1 MLELLDHVR
10 ARSPLCLRIA
20 ERLGIF
26 GNPET
31 RESFH
36 GCFTQVLEGK
46 YDQSADLWSC
56 GVIMCAQIFWALRLR
71 WGLSL
76 FHFLFISCQF
86 FHIFVDGSRLSDIR
100 SFAYFWYFLI
110 FLVITKS
117 NGADILLDL
126 LVFALALGLWGDW
139 SLPGMSY
146 SVGIPPFGVTLT
158 RRFCKRPVESGGI
171 RWNPVE
177 SRAKHWTV
185 SSRDSVVHTSIPI
198 IVNCCALSQV
208 SKGSFSFNPADWKN
222 VPWRWRD
229 RWADKMWH
237 TKLGPG
243 TRKAGNLVFEV
254 TDFGKHQDSA
264 ILFLSAAIWWNFKI
278 FFSALKPLTWA
289 FKIMARSNKEV
300 SMQMQALGLEPPNG
314 SLLRRFP
321 HVLQPPLRVGG
332 VGGCPAR
339 RAPRRDEDTAESPSS
354 PSASTSATAKQAE
367 KALEWDGSV
376 EKIRLDHQA
385 LAFSICSIG
394 SSKCAMCRGLWGVL
408 SEDQKVRFATSE
420 FPAPAQRV
428 ERFPLLGSECLERGS
443 EVAKDTATYQTG

>member
-1 MLELLDHVR
+1 MEADFLTFDHLL
-10 ARSPLCLRIA
+10 I
-20 ERLGIF
+20 
-26 GNPET
+26 
-31 RESFH
+31 
-36 GCFTQVLEGK
+36 
-46 YDQSADLWSC
+46 
-56 GVIMCAQIFWALRLR
+56 
-71 WGLSL
+71 
-76 FHFLFISCQF
+76 
-86 FHIFVDGSRLSDIR
+86 SDI
-100 SFAYFWYFLI
+100 FWYF
-110 FLVITKS
+110 
-117 NGADILLDL
+117 
-126 LVFALALGLWGDW
+126 WW
-139 SLPGMSY
+139 SPNRMGRHTVG
-146 SVGIPPFGVTLT
+146 SVGLCFGSGALRGLKPPRYVLLCGYPPFGVTWQEGSAKG
-158 RRFCKRPVESGGI
+158 RWNPVESGGI